1 MSTTCRNCVDG
12 LAHCHGTVIVHAGL
26 PAECTEET
34 CALPESEHTL
44 RIDCDVVGC
53 GCAQPAVGTTTA
65 DTSAEA
71 MAGPYSLW

>member
-12 LAHCHGTVIVHAGL
+12 LAHCHGTVIVHVGL
-26 PAECTEET
+26 PAECTDEM

-53 GCAQPAVGTTTA
+53 GCA
-65 DTSAEA
+65 EA
-71 MAGPYSLW
+71 AMGLRATG